1 MYEKGE
7 FQCKK
12 HVQAIQNHGSDSICT
27 VCRYVLIR
35 FVYSES
41 AENFVSAYQVASYS
55 PSSLL
60 QCTWTIA
67 IPQSHTYTQ
76 LNHSNM
82 FYHFLA
88 APSHSPTYW
97 FTGNNRMDRRW
108 FGLPFPWWQV
118 PSRGQQLWGQIWD
131 LTWISWCG
139 PWNILKYTRH
149 ESGFSLALSTTTWRI
164 VMRTWCPRERYV
176 S

>member
-27 VCRYVLIR
+27 VCRCTHTFCILGECWKLCISLSSCIVFTIIIIAMYMNHCHPSIAHIHTTQPFQHVLS
-35 FVYSES
+35 FPGS
-41 AENFVSAYQVASYS
+41 
-55 PSSLL
+55 
-60 QCTWTIA
+60 
-67 IPQSHTYTQ
+67 
-76 LNHSNM
+76 
-82 FYHFLA
+82 
-88 APSHSPTYW
+88 PSHSPTYW